1 MRIGSVFGWWSKHRQ
16 SSEED
21 LDRELQAD
29 LELEAEEQRDTGVP
43 SEEASYRALRAL
55 GNTTLVREDVRKA
68 WGGQWFEQGWQ
79 DFRYGLRGLRR
90 NLGFTT
96 VAALSLALGI
106 GGNTAVFTLVNA
118 FLLQPLPYSEPDQ
131 LIEVTGVYPKGAIVA
146 LQQASRAMEIAAYTP
161 DSEINLKAQNEAQR
175 LVGSAI
181 SANIFSVLGVGAEVG
196 RTLRA
201 GDDQPGQDGVVM
213 LSDALWRKSFG
224 ADPGIVGRLVTVDGA
239 TRQVIGVMPANF
251 AFPSNAVQLWTP
263 LHMDP
268 ANSFEFWNTGF
279 IPLVARLRPGATLG
293 QARGEIR
300 PLVAHAIA
308 AFPYPMPQSWNANA
322 TVVPLQ
328 ESLVSGVRNK
338 LIVLQC
344 AVGLVLLIACAN
356 VASLLLARAAV
367 RQKEMALRAAL
378 GAARGRIIR
387 QLLTES
393 VVLGLAGAAAGL
405 ALAYGTL
412 AVLKLALP
420 MNTPGWQEAR
430 IDPQVL
436 SFATLLAILSGVA
449 FGLIPAI
456 IGSRTNLATTMRAGG
471 QRSTSTAG
479 VRFRSG
485 LIATEVALAVV
496 LAVSAGLLV
505 KSLWVLAQVN
515 PGFSP
520 RHILTTRVSPD
531 QSFCRERSRCIALY
545 AQLLQRTQEI
555 SGVKDVAATNVLPLS
570 GEVPSIPVETE
581 GHPIAP
587 GTLAPMLWAAAITP
601 EYFRVMGIPVLE
613 GRAIRESDGENTE
626 LVAVVSAATAK
637 RFWPG
642 ESPIGKHLRPVWGQQ
657 PWRTVVGVVGDVR
670 EYHVDTS
677 LPDWIGGVL
686 YMPYPQALG
695 NDRQLPSSMTLLVRS
710 TIDPKRAA
718 SEIRDLVAQLNP
730 NVPVSDVQSMEA
742 VVSSSSAQTR
752 SLMWIFVCFAGAAV
766 LLAAIGTYGV
776 VSFSTSQRLYE
787 MGVRIALGATRGN
800 LFRLVIKLSLR
811 LVLTGLGVGIVLAFV
826 MTRMLASFLYGVS
839 TTDPLT
845 FLAVA
850 VLLVGVAI
858 VAGLVPARKAAHV
871 DPVSALRAE

>member
-1 MRIGSVFGWWSKHRQ
+1 
-16 SSEED
+16 
-21 LDRELQAD
+21 
-29 LELEAEEQRDTGVP
+29 
-43 SEEASYRALRAL
+43 
-55 GNTTLVREDVRKA
+55 
-68 WGGQWFEQGWQ
+68 
-79 DFRYGLRGLRR
+79 
-90 NLGFTT
+90 
-96 VAALSLALGI
+96 
-106 GGNTAVFTLVNA
+106 
-118 FLLQPLPYSEPDQ
+118 
-131 LIEVTGVYPKGAIVA
+131 
-146 LQQASRAMEIAAYTP
+146 
-161 DSEINLKAQNEAQR
+161 
-175 LVGSAI
+175 
-181 SANIFSVLGVGAEVG
+181 
-196 RTLRA
+196 
-201 GDDQPGQDGVVM
+201 
-213 LSDALWRKSFG
+213 
-224 ADPGIVGRLVTVDGA
+224 
-239 TRQVIGVMPANF
+239 MPN
-251 AFPSNAVQLWTP
+251 
-263 LHMDP
+263 
-268 ANSFEFWNTGF
+268 
-279 IPLVARLRPGATLG
+279 
-293 QARGEIR
+293 
-300 PLVAHAIA
+300 
-308 AFPYPMPQSWNANA
+308 SWNADA

-328 ESLVSGVRNK
+328 EFLVSGVRSK

-378 GAARGRIIR
+378 GAARGRIIQ

-393 VVLGLAGAAAGL
+393 VVLGLVGAAAGL

-412 AVLKLALP
+412 AVLKSALP

-430 IDPQVL
+430 INPQVL
-436 SFATLLAILSGVA
+436 GFVTLLAILSGLA

-456 IGSRTNLATTMRAGG
+456 TGSRTNLATTMRAGG
-471 QRSTSTAG
+471 RRSTSTAG
-479 VRFRSG
+479 VRFRGG

-505 KSLWVLAQVN
+505 KSLWMLAQVN
-515 PGFSP
+515 PGFIP
-520 RHILTTRVSPD
+520 QHILTVCVSPD
-531 QSFCRERSRCIALY
+531 QSFCRERSRCVALY
-545 AQLLQRTQEI
+545 TQLLQRTQEI
-555 SGVKDVAATNVLPLS
+555 TGVTDVAATNVLPLS

-587 GTLAPMLWAAAITP
+587 GAFAPMLWAGAVTP

-613 GRAIRESDGENTE
+613 GRAIHESDGENTE
-626 LVAVVSAATAK
+626 LVAVVSSATAK

-642 ESPIGKHLRPVWGQQ
+642 ENPIGKHLRPVWGQQ

-670 EYHVDTS
+670 QYHVDTS
-677 LPDWIGGVL
+677 LPDWIGGVVYL
-686 YMPYPQALG
+686 PYPQALG

-710 TIDPKRAA
+710 VVDPQRVAN
-718 SEIRDLVAQLNP
+718 EIRSLVAQLNP

-742 VVSSSSAQTR
+742 VVTSSSSQTR

-776 VSFSTSQRLYE
+776 ISFSTSQRLYE

-800 LFRLVIKLSLR
+800 LFGLVIKLSLR

-826 MTRMLASFLYGVS
+826 LTRMLASFLYGVS

-871 DPVSALRAE
+871 DPVTALRAE

>member
-1 MRIGSVFGWWSKHRQ
+1 M
-16 SSEED
+16 
-21 LDRELQAD
+21 
-29 LELEAEEQRDTGVP
+29 
-43 SEEASYRALRAL
+43 
-55 GNTTLVREDVRKA
+55 RKA
-68 WGGQWFEQGWQ
+68 WGGQWIEQGWQ
-79 DFRYGLRGLRR
+79 DFRYGLRGLLR

-118 FLLQPLPYSEPDQ
+118 FLLQPLPYSEPRQ
-131 LIEVTGVYPKGAIVA
+131 LVEVTGVYPKGAIVA
-146 LQQASRAMEIAAYTP
+146 LQQDSRSMDIAAYTP
-161 DSEINLKAQNEAQR
+161 DLEINLKAQGEAQR
-175 LVGSAI
+175 LVGSAV
-181 SANIFSVLGVGAEVG
+181 SANLFSVLGVGAEVG
-196 RTLRA
+196 RTLRT

-213 LSDALWRKSFG
+213 LSDALWRKNFG
-224 ADPGIVGRLVTVDGA
+224 ADSGIVGRLVTVDGA
-239 TRQVIGVMPANF
+239 TRRVIGVMPSNF
-251 AFPSNAVQLWTP
+251 AFPSSSVRLWTP

-279 IPLVARLRPGATLG
+279 IPLVARLRPDAAMQ

-308 AFPYPMPQSWNANA
+308 AFPYPMPNSWNADA

-328 ESLVSGVRNK
+328 EFLVSGVRSK

-378 GAARGRIIR
+378 GAARGRIIQ

-393 VVLGLAGAAAGL
+393 VVLGLVGAAAGL

-412 AVLKLALP
+412 AVLKSALP

-430 IDPQVL
+430 INPQVL
-436 SFATLLAILSGVA
+436 GFVTLLAILSGLA

-456 IGSRTNLATTMRAGG
+456 TGSRTNLATTMRAGG
-471 QRSTSTAG
+471 RRSTSTAG
-479 VRFRSG
+479 VRFRGG

-505 KSLWVLAQVN
+505 KSLWMLAQVN
-515 PGFSP
+515 PGFIP
-520 RHILTTRVSPD
+520 QHILTVCVSPD
-531 QSFCRERSRCIALY
+531 QSFCRERSRCVALY
-545 AQLLQRTQEI
+545 TQLLQRTQEI
-555 SGVKDVAATNVLPLS
+555 TGVTDVAATNVLPLS

-587 GTLAPMLWAAAITP
+587 GAFAPMLWAGAVTP

-613 GRAIRESDGENTE
+613 GRAIHESDGENTE
-626 LVAVVSAATAK
+626 LVAVVSSATAK

-642 ESPIGKHLRPVWGQQ
+642 ENPIGKHLRPVWGQQ

-670 EYHVDTS
+670 QYHVDTS
-677 LPDWIGGVL
+677 LPDWIGGVVYL
-686 YMPYPQALG
+686 PYPQALG

-710 TIDPKRAA
+710 VVDPQRVAN
-718 SEIRDLVAQLNP
+718 EIRSLVAQLNP

-742 VVSSSSAQTR
+742 VVTSSSSQTR

-776 VSFSTSQRLYE
+776 ISFSTSQRLYE

-800 LFRLVIKLSLR
+800 LFGLVIKLSLR

-826 MTRMLASFLYGVS
+826 LTRMLASFLYGVS

-871 DPVSALRAE
+871 DPVTALRAE

>member
-1 MRIGSVFGWWSKHRQ
+1 MRIGNVFARWRKRGHAR
-16 SSEED
+16 EDD

-29 LELEAEEQRDTGVP
+29 LELETEEQKDAGVP
-43 SEEASYRALRAL
+43 EEEAAYRALRAL
-55 GNTTLVREDVRKA
+55 GNTTLVKEEVRKA
-68 WGGQWFEQGWQ
+68 WGGQWLEQGWQ

-90 NLGFTT
+90 NLGFTA

-118 FLLQPLPYSEPDQ
+118 FLLQPLPYSQPEE
-131 LIEVTGVYPKGAIVA
+131 LVEVTGVYPKGAIVT
-146 LQQASRAMEIAAYTP
+146 LQQASRSMEIAAYTP
-161 DSEINLKAQNEAQR
+161 DVEINLKAQGEAQR
-175 LVGSAI
+175 LVGSAV
-181 SANIFSVLGVGAEVG
+181 SANLFSVLGVGAEVG

-224 ADPGIVGRLVTVDGA
+224 ADPGIVGRLVTVDG
-239 TRQVIGVMPANF
+239 TPRQVIGVLPANF
-251 AFPSNAVQLWTP
+251 AFPSNGVELWTP

-268 ANSFEFWNTGF
+268 SNSFEFWNTGF

-300 PLVAHAIA
+300 PLVARAIT
-308 AFPYPMPQSWNANA
+308 AFPYPMPQSWNADA
-322 TVVPLQ
+322 TVVALQ
-328 ESLVSGVRNK
+328 EFLVSGVRSK

-367 RQKEMALRAAL
+367 RQKEMALRFAL

-393 VVLGLAGAAAGL
+393 VVLALVGAVAGL
-405 ALAYGTL
+405 AVAYGTL
-412 AVLKLALP
+412 AVLKSALP
-420 MNTPGWQEAR
+420 MNTPGWQEAT
-430 IDPQVL
+430 INPQVL
-436 SFATLLAILSGVA
+436 GFVTLLAILTGLA

-456 IGSRTNLATTMRAGG
+456 TSSRTNLARSLRAGG
-471 QRSTSTAG
+471 RRSASTAG
-479 VRFRSG
+479 VRFRGG
-485 LIATEVALAVV
+485 LIVSEVALAVV
-496 LAVSAGLLV
+496 LAVGAGLLV
-505 KSLWVLAQVN
+505 KSLWMLAQVN
-515 PGFSP
+515 SGFNP
-520 RHILTTRVSPD
+520 QHILTARVSAD
-531 QSFCRERSRCIALY
+531 QSFCRERSRCVALY
-545 AQLLQRTQEI
+545 TQLLERTQEI
-555 SGVKDVAATNVLPLS
+555 TGVTDVAATNVLPLS

-587 GTLAPMLWAAAITP
+587 GTLAPMLWAGAVTP

-642 ESPIGKHLRPVWGQQ
+642 ENPIGKHLRPVWGQQ

-670 EYHVDTS
+670 QYHVDTS
-677 LPDWIGGVL
+677 LPDWIGGVV

-695 NDRQLPSSMTLLVRS
+695 NDRQLPQSMTLLVRS
-710 TIDPKRAA
+710 TVDPKRVAN
-718 SEIRDLVAQLNP
+718 EIRDLVAQLNP

-742 VVSSSSAQTR
+742 VVTSSSSQTR

-776 VSFSTSQRLYE
+776 ISFSTSQRLYE

-800 LFRLVIKLSLR
+800 LFGLVIKLSLR
-811 LVLTGLGVGIVLAFV
+811 LVLTGLGVGIALAFV
-826 MTRMLASFLYGVS
+826 LTRMLASFLYGVS

-845 FLAVA
+845 FLLVS
-850 VLLVGVAI
+850 VLLVGLAI
-858 VAGLVPARKAAHV
+858 VAGLAPARKAAHV
-871 DPVSALRAE
+871 NPVSALRAE